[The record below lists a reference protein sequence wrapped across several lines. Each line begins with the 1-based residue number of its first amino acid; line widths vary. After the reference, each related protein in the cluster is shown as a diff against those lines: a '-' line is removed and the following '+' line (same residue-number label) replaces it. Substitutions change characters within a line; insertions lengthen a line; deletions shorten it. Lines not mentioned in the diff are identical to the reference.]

1 MVVNCTSKQTDMDV
15 IKFINHLNNIVN
27 KVSKEQKQIFLL
39 GNFNVNLLNDN
50 VYQPT
55 KGL

>member
-15 IKFINHLNNIVN
+15 IVN
-27 KVSKEQKQIFLL
+27 KVSKEQKQNFLL

>member
-15 IKFINHLNNIVN
+15 IKFINHLNKIVN
-27 KVSKEQKQIFLL
+27 KVSKEQEQIFLL
-39 GNFNVNLLNDN
+39 GNFNINLLNYN